1 MCIHHAHRSPTE
13 RGPHGLNTTHTHP
26 CASARVCTKYR
37 ADLCAAYPYP
47 CPLYRLSTSSSD
59 GLGDVRTCTQGAYD
73 AHNLRLVVADMFVD
87 AKARHIC
94 SMQETRFDLLGLF
107 MGALWPQ
114 ARDGDIQIAF
124 F

>member
-1 MCIHHAHRSPTE
+1 M
-13 RGPHGLNTTHTHP
+13 
-26 CASARVCTKYR
+26 CTKYR
-37 ADLCAAYPYP
+37 AALCAAYPYP
-47 CPLYRLSTSSSD
+47 CPLYRLCTSSSD
-59 GLGDVRTCTQGAYD
+59 GIGDVRTCTQGAYD